1 MTTLR
6 IGGTRSRDARDT
18 LGNSSIGT
26 LTHHGFIVP
35 QLVAVGDYSLY
46 AKFESDGIYMLW
58 QPYDADAQDIF
69 SGDFVRKFKPR
80 IGTAPTVQP
89 PTTAPVKSAFDTQ
102 EGGSHY
108 SSKPDGYQ
116 PFQISKAL
124 DLNPVEHT
132 VLKYLLRHRDKNGK
146 VDLLKAKHCLDILIE
161 QEYPDA
167 LAP

>member
-1 MTTLR
+1 MTT
-6 IGGTRSRDARDT
+6 IQIIGTRSSRHDASVNPVLST
-18 LGNSSIGT
+18 LIQS
-26 LTHHGFIVP
+26 GFSVP
-35 QLVAVGDYSLY
+35 QLVAEGDYSLCAEFNY
-46 AKFESDGIYMLW
+46 DGDINMQW
-58 QPYDADAQDIF
+58 KPYDEDAQEIF
-69 SGDFVRKFKPR
+69 LGDFLKKFKPM
-80 IGTAPTVQP
+80 
-89 PTTAPVKSAFDTQ
+89 TTPVKSAFDTQ

>member
-1 MTTLR
+1 MVKIR
-6 IGGTRSRDARDT
+6 VIGTRSETSQETEVCTVAARVGSMGFDIPK
-18 LGNSSIGT
+18 SS
-26 LTHHGFIVP
+26 V
-35 QLVAVGDYSLY
+35 VGDQALY
-46 AKFESDGIYMLW
+46 LCSDGTKSHLVWDVFSRSYPEIHADNRMLD
-58 QPYDADAQDIF
+58 YL
-69 SGDFVRKFKPR
+69 
-80 IGTAPTVQP
+80 
-89 PTTAPVKSAFDTQ
+89 PVKSAFDTQ

-132 VLKYLLRHRDKNGK
+132 VLKYLLRHRGKNGK